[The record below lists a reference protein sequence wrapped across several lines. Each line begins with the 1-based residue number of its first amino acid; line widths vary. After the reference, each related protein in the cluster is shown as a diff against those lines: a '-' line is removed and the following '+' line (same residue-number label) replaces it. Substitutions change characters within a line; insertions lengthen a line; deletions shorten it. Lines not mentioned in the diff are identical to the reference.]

1 MGLQNFIANIWTARV
16 LANLHKAQVY
26 GQAGVVN
33 RDYEGEIRAKG
44 DTVRINAIGAVT
56 VGDYTKDSNIG
67 DPETLTDAQTTLVID
82 KAKYF
87 NFQIDD
93 VDKAQGNPAVMDEAM
108 REAAYALSDAQDAI
122 IAAAMAAGAHT
133 SNLIGSTA
141 SPKQDLGTASVP
153 YNYLVDLGVLLDQQ
167 NVPKSGRFAVVPPW
181 FEGLLRKDV
190 RFTGYGT
197 PQQMDM
203 LMNGI
208 VGMAAGFRLL
218 VSNNVPYTTTTT
230 KFKIVA
236 GHMIATSM
244 AEQINSVEAYR
255 PEKRFADAVKG
266 LHLYGVKVVR
276 PQALAVLTA
285 DKPS

>member
-1 MGLQNFIANIWTARV
+1 MGLQNFVGEVWTARV
-16 LANLHKAQVY
+16 LANLHKAQIY
-26 GQAGVVN
+26 AQTGVVN
-33 RDYEGEIRAKG
+33 RDYEGEIRQKG

-56 VGDYTKDSNIG
+56 VSDYTKNSDMSAA
-67 DPETLTDAQTTLVID
+67 ETLTDGQTTLVID

-93 VDKAQGNPAVMDEAM
+93 VDKAQISANVMDEAM
-108 REAAYALSDAQDAI
+108 REAAYALSDAQDVLI
-122 IAAAMAAGAHT
+122 SAAMAAGAHT

-153 YNYLVDLGVLLDQQ
+153 YNYLVDLGVLLDQN
-167 NVPKSGRFAVVPPW
+167 NVPKTGRWVIVPPW

-197 PQQMDM
+197 APQMDM

-208 VGMAAGFRLL
+208 VGTAAGFRLL
-218 VSNNVPYTTTTT
+218 VSNNVTYTTTTT

-236 GHMIATSM
+236 GHSM
-244 AEQINSVEAYR
+244 AVSLAEQINGVEAYR
-255 PEKRFADAVKG
+255 PQLRFGDAVKG
-266 LHLYGVKVVR
+266 LHLYGFKVIR